1 MIPCASRARGPF
13 LLAAFFVL
21 SPALAVPAR
30 AIEVGVFLSGARPP
44 VWGTGVGGTLTT
56 TWFKLLCLEAEL
68 ARQPGVPLQSSM
80 TSFTASALLAPPIG
94 PFTPFGGLGVG
105 VFRQSRGA
113 LRDNGTL
120 KAFVLGVKL
129 KVAGLLVIRAEYRA
143 IALSGE
149 PLLGMDKRLSGGI
162 GISF

>member
-1 MIPCASRARGPF
+1 MILWPSRARGPF

-21 SPALAVPAR
+21 SPALAVPAQ
-30 AIEVGVFLSGARPP
+30 AIEVGVFLSEARPS
-44 VWGTGVGGTLTT
+44 VWGTGLGGTLTT
-56 TWFKLLCLEAEL
+56 TWFKLVCLEAEL
-68 ARQPGVPLQSSM
+68 ARQPGVPVDSSM

-105 VFRQSRGA
+105 LFRQSRGA

-120 KAFVLGVKL
+120 NAFVLGVKL
-129 KVAGLLVIRAEYRA
+129 KVAGVLVIRAEYRA
-143 IALSGE
+143 IDLSGE
-149 PLLGMDKRLSGGI
+149 APLAMDQRFSGGI